1 MIGTALVDKLA
12 QEDDQVIWESWD
24 PASERWNQHQKSLH
38 ASFLHEWEEMNLQL
52 EKEGSACVLCS
63 AWPALCDLTI
73 RAPSGVGRYA
83 SNMTKYATVF
93 ISLWPQCER
102 YNNRIYAAGAE
113 PQLHSYKRR
122 KSSKSFT
129 YGEVEHARRF
139 TSEWSQ
145 TCFDLNWIRA
155 IHNAKECFFIWTF
168 ITSNTL
174 E

>member
-12 QEDDQVIWESWD
+12 QEDDQVIWD
-24 PASERWNQHQKSLH
+24 PALVKWTPHEKT
-38 ASFLHEWEEMNLQL
+38 LHECPELTLQAR
-52 EKEGSACVLCS
+52 KVGSACVLCS

-129 YGEVEHARRF
+129 CGEVEHARRF
-139 TSEWSQ
+139 TSAWSQ

-155 IHNAKECFFIWTF
+155 THNAKEYFFIQTF

>member
-1 MIGTALVDKLA
+1 MIGTAHVDKLA
-12 QEDDQVIWESWD
+12 QEDDQVIWD
-24 PASERWNQHQKSLH
+24 H
-38 ASFLHEWEEMNLQL
+38 ASVKWTHHEKTLHECPELTLQAM
-52 EKEGSACVLCS
+52 KVGSACVLCS

-83 SNMTKYATVF
+83 SNMTKYATVL

-113 PQLHSYKRR
+113 PQLHRCKKTKKKELEKFHMRWSRTCKTFHKRVI
-122 KSSKSFT
+122 SNMF
-129 YGEVEHARRF
+129 
-139 TSEWSQ
+139 
-145 TCFDLNWIRA
+145 FDLNWIRA
-155 IHNAKECFFIWTF
+155 THNAKEYFFIQTF

>member
-12 QEDDQVIWESWD
+12 QEDDQVIWDHVSMKWTPHE
-24 PASERWNQHQKSLH
+24 KT
-38 ASFLHEWEEMNLQL
+38 LHECPGLTLQAM
-52 EKEGSACVLCS
+52 KVGSACVLCS
-63 AWPALCDLTI
+63 AWPALCDLII

-83 SNMTKYATVF
+83 SNMTKYATVL

-102 YNNRIYAAGAE
+102 YNNIIYATGSE

-129 YGEVEHARRF
+129 CGEVEYARRF
-139 TSEWSQ
+139 TSAWSQ
-145 TCFDLNWIRA
+145 TCFDLNWILA